1 MGRSLYDLLEVSEIA
16 SQEVIHAAYARLSD
30 SLKSKIANSD
40 APDAEI
46 QLRAIHDAYRMLSN
60 TQSRQRYD
68 ESLAMKNVVYE
79 DDGPFW
85 TKTKTVLTAIIF
97 LAVLGVHAKHSRDVE
112 KEQTERL
119 RIAAVQAEKENQAKL
134 EEEKNKLERELEAQQ
149 RRDAMQQQAQFESD
163 RRYGDSITSRSIQQQ
178 AYEQQRADR
187 EQRSEQQRAESD
199 RRRQDQDAM
208 RQAEADKRKLR
219 NLEIENH
226 TNRPAVIVVPRK

>member
-16 SQEVIHAAYARLSD
+16 SQEVIHVAYARLSD
-30 SLKSKIANSD
+30 SLKSKITNSD

-46 QLRAIHDAYRMLSN
+46 QLKAIHDAYRMLSN
-60 TQSRQRYD
+60 PQSRQRYD

-79 DDGPFW
+79 DDVPFW
-85 TKTKTVLTAIIF
+85 TKTKMVFAAIVVLA
-97 LAVLGVHAKHSRDVE
+97 ALGVYTKHSRDVE
-112 KEQTERL
+112 KEKAEGL

-134 EEEKNKLERELEAQQ
+134 EEAKNKLEREQEAQR
-149 RRDAMQQQAQFESD
+149 RRDALQQQAQFESD

-178 AYEQQRADR
+178 AYEQQRSER

-199 RRRQDQDAM
+199 RRRQEQDAM

-219 NLEIENH
+219 NLEYENN
-226 TNRPAVIVVPRK
+226 TNRPAVIVVPRR